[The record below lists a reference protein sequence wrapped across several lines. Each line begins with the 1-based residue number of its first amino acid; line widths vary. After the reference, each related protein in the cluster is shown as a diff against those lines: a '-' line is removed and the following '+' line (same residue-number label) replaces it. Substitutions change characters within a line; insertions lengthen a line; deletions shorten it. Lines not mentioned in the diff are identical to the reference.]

1 MKRILIVLLA
11 LVGAGSLLVNAQSG
25 SAHAGSGGAPLNES
39 SNLPSGPIGK
49 NDLVGISVYDSPEFT
64 RTVRISADGELRLPM
79 LQKPIVA
86 AGLYPQELEKAIREA
101 LIDEQVLID
110 PVVTVSI
117 VEYRSRPI
125 SVVGAVKNPVTF
137 QDTGVVTLLD
147 ALSQAGGLME
157 NAGKE
162 ILVSDPQLSSGGKTT
177 PSIQHVPVRGLYDG
191 ADPSL
196 NMVLHGGEVI
206 RVPEAG
212 RVYVL
217 GNVKKPGMFLLTD
230 DYPGSVLKALALSDG
245 LDSFTGSTAYIY
257 RTDAGS
263 SEKREIPIELKKII
277 HRKSPDVALLANDI
291 LYVPQASGR
300 KAAATT
306 FDRVSALSVGLA
318 NLLLLT
324 AQ

>member
-1 MKRILIVLLA
+1 MKRTLIVILSIAVTGTLLA
-11 LVGAGSLLVNAQSG
+11 TAQSG
-25 SAHAGSGGAPLNES
+25 SAHAGSGGAALNES

-64 RTVRISADGELRLPM
+64 RTARISADGDLRLPM

-86 AGLYPQELEKAIREA
+86 AGLYPQELEKAIRAA

-137 QDTGVVTLLD
+137 QDAGVVTLLD

-162 ILVSDPQLSSGGKTT
+162 ILVSDPQLSSDGKTT
-177 PSIQHVPVRGLYDG
+177 SIKHVPVRGLYDG
-191 ADPSL
+191 VDPSL

-245 LDSFTGSTAYIY
+245 LEGFTGSTAYIY

-263 SEKREIPIELKKII
+263 TEKREIPIELKKII
-277 HRKSPDVALLANDI
+277 HRKSPDVALMANDI

-306 FDRVSALSVGLA
+306 LDRVSALSIGLA
-318 NLLLLT
+318 NLLLV
-324 AQ
+324 Q

>member
-1 MKRILIVLLA
+1 MKRILIVLLTFVA
-11 LVGAGSLLVNAQSG
+11 AGSLLVNAQSG
-25 SAHAGSGGAPLNES
+25 SAHAGGGGAPLNES
-39 SNLPSGPIGK
+39 SNLPSGLIGK

-79 LQKPIVA
+79 LQKAIPA
-86 AGLYPQELEKAIREA
+86 AGLYPQELEKAIRAA

-147 ALSQAGGLME
+147 ALSPAGGLME

-162 ILVSDPQLSSGGKTT
+162 ILVSDPQLGSDGKKT

-191 ADPSL
+191 VDPAL

-245 LDSFTGSTAYIY
+245 LEGFTGSTAYIY

-263 SEKREIPIELKKII
+263 TEKREIPIELKKII
-277 HRKSPDVALLANDI
+277 HRKSPDVALMANDI

-306 FDRVSALSVGLA
+306 LDRMAALSVGLTSVILFA
-318 NLLLLT
+318 

>member
-1 MKRILIVLLA
+1 MNRILIALLTCVA
-11 LVGAGSLLVNAQSG
+11 AGSLLANAQSG
-25 SAHAGSGGAPLNES
+25 SAHAGSGGASLNES

-79 LQKPIVA
+79 LQKAIPA
-86 AGLYPQELEKAIREA
+86 AGMYPQELEKAIRQA

-110 PVVTVSI
+110 PIVTVSI

-125 SVVGAVKNPVTF
+125 SVVGAVRTPVTF
-137 QDTGVVTLLD
+137 QDSGVVTLLD
-147 ALSQAGGLME
+147 ALSQAGGLTE

-162 ILVSDPQLSSGGKTT
+162 ILVSDPQISSTGNAA
-177 PSIQHVPVRGLYDG
+177 PAVQHVPVRSLYDG
-191 ADPSL
+191 VDPSL

-245 LDSFTGSTAYIY
+245 LDHFSSDTAYIY
-257 RTDAGS
+257 RTDPGS
-263 SEKREIPIELKKII
+263 TQKREIPIELKKII
-277 HRKSPDVALLANDI
+277 HRKSPDVALSANDI
-291 LYVPQASGR
+291 LYIPEASGR

-306 FDRVSALSVGLA
+306 LERATMIGVALAGTFVYLS
-318 NLLLLT
+318 
-324 AQ
+324 Q